1 MEWRKWPSQWQPAE
15 RAALIS
21 PCTGDGLQCVYFP
34 VQVADCPV
42 AREPHLPPSLLWS
55 RQALNQKGCILSAAL
70 AQRYSHLSKTFI
82 RIALSAVLMPLAS
95 HLAVAA
101 EASVGEALDALDG
114 SCPAEYRQF
123 VAGPVGPAQL
133 REYYRELG
141 DDLQWQSVARRGQLQ
156 GLLDDLRYDGL
167 PAYLYQA
174 GLQRAGQRPAIDL
187 CADVAIS
194 HGYLLALHH
203 LKRGVLE
210 QAKVEPYWIEQAS
223 PLKELPSAV
232 ELALAAP
239 DDLEQSLRTARPAQA
254 LYAQL
259 REQMRT
265 AVQQHGEAG
274 VQLPAGKSLRPDSR
288 DPRTVVLRQR
298 LLQGGYLPAG
308 DGDEP
313 VEDDDLYAGALVDA
327 VRMFQRD
334 HYLDDD
340 GVVGPATLRELNVA
354 PAQRLAQVRV
364 NLERLRWLEAYL
376 EPDMLIVDIAGARL
390 LYLEE
395 GRVTWRT
402 RTQVGTVV
410 RKTPL
415 LKSRITHL
423 TMNPTWTVP
432 PTILRQDKLPAIR
445 KDPAYLAR
453 NRMQVLDGQGR
464 VLDPEQIDWSAPGHI
479 MLRQAAGPGNALGQV
494 AIRFANPFSVYL
506 HDTPSQHLF
515 GRATRTVSSGCV
527 RVEDVQRLL
536 DLLAA
541 DEPTARAVASAKA
554 AGKTRQVNLAR
565 PLPVLLAY
573 LTVEVDADGRL
584 RYRPD
589 SYGYD
594 RRVAEAL
601 ERL

>member
-1 MEWRKWPSQWQPAE
+1 MSK
-15 RAALIS
+15 IS
-21 PCTGDGLQCVYFP
+21 F
-34 VQVADCPV
+34 
-42 AREPHLPPSLLWS
+42 
-55 RQALNQKGCILSAAL
+55 
-70 AQRYSHLSKTFI
+70 
-82 RIALSAVLMPLAS
+82 RIVLSAVLISLISP
-95 HLAVAA
+95 VAMA
-101 EASVGEALDALDG
+101 NQTSVGEALDALN
-114 SCPAEYRQF
+114 SRCPLEYRQF
-123 VAGPVGPAQL
+123 AASAISPVQL
-133 REYYRELG
+133 RDYYRELG
-141 DDLQWQSVARRGQLQ
+141 DRLQWQSVARRAQLQ
-156 GLLDDLRYDGL
+156 TLLDDLRHDGL
-167 PAYLYQA
+167 PTHLYQA
-174 GLQRAGQRPAIDL
+174 GLQRAGQQAAVEL
-187 CADVAIS
+187 CTDVTIS
-194 HGYLLALHH
+194 HGYLLALRH
-203 LKRGVLE
+203 LQRGALD
-210 QAKVEPYWIEQAS
+210 QAKVEPYWVEQAS
-223 PLKELPSAV
+223 ALRALPSTL
-232 ELALAAP
+232 ELALRTP
-239 DDLEQSLRTARPAQA
+239 DDLEQSLNAARPAQV
-254 LYAQL
+254 LYARL

-265 AVQQHGEAG
+265 VNQRHDAAS
-274 VQLPAGKSLRPDSR
+274 VQLPAGKSLRPDTR
-288 DPRTVVLRQR
+288 DPRTAVLRKR
-298 LLQGGYLPAG
+298 LLLDGYLSVG
-308 DGDEP
+308 DVDESAM
-313 VEDDDLYAGALVDA
+313 DDDLYEGALVDA
-327 VRMFQRD
+327 VRLFQRD

-340 GVVGPATLRELNVA
+340 GVIGPATLRELNVT

-376 EPDMLIVDIAGARL
+376 EPDILIVDIAGARL
-390 LYLEE
+390 LYLED

-402 RTQVGTVV
+402 RTQVGTVA

-445 KDPAYLAR
+445 KDPSYLAR
-453 NRMQVLDGQGR
+453 NRMQVLDGQGQ
-464 VLDPEQIDWSAPGHI
+464 VLDPEQVDWSAPGNI

-554 AGKTRQVNLAR
+554 AGKTRQVNLAQ
-565 PLPVLLAY
+565 PVPVLLAY
-573 LTVEVDADGRL
+573 LTVEVDADGRV

-594 RRVAEAL
+594 GRIAAAL